1 MIDKSY
7 SPLSPLNYG
16 IPQGSVLSKSLFSIY
31 IRPIADLIKKFPNIH
46 YHIFADDIQL
56 STFFPINSH
65 NTINSELIECA
76 NYIRLL
82 LLSNKLL
89 INSSKTTVLNISTS
103 ETSFPNFT
111 LNNIIISPSHSSKN
125 LGLIFDDK
133 LSFKNHISSITKSS
147 NFHLF
152 RIKKI
157 WTSLSR
163 NLTKTLINALV
174 LSRIDYFSSLLNLLP
189 AKATAPL
196 NRIIRSSIRT
206 TYCLTRLDHS
216 TTTSHQSSRMW
227 LPFSLRCKL
236 RIISIIHK
244 SIYSFTPSYISDLIK
259 KRTILSSLRY
269 QNAPLL
275 ISHNSSKSTLN
286 ARAFKNSGPILWNSL
301 LPTIRSIRSHKK
313 CINLTSSFLSTYNH
327 QIIQLIICVRVILN
341 VYHY

>member
-7 SPLSPLNYG
+7 SPLSPLNHG
-16 IPQGSVLSKSLFSIY
+16 IPQGSVLGPSLFSIY

-56 STFFPINSH
+56 FTFFPINYH

-76 NYIRLL
+76 NSIRLW

-103 ETSFPNFT
+103 ETSFINFT
-111 LNNIIISPSHSSKN
+111 LNNMIISPSHSSKN
-125 LGLIFDDK
+125 LGLVFDDK

-157 WTSLSR
+157 RTSLSR

-174 LSRIDYFSSLLNLLP
+174 LSRIDYCSSLLHLLP

-206 TYCLTRLDHS
+206 TYSLTRLDHS

-236 RIISIIHK
+236 RILSIIHK

-275 ISHNSSKSTLN
+275 ISQNSSKTSLN
-286 ARAFKNSGPILWNSL
+286 SRAFKNSGPTLWNSL
-301 LPTIRSIRSHKK
+301 PPTIRSIRSHKRF
-313 CINLTSSFLSTYNH
+313 INLTSSFLSTHNH
-327 QIIQLIICVRVILN
+327 
-341 VYHY
+341 